1 MNKNF
6 HRTILLKAVSYSI
19 IKQIG
24 R

>member
-1 MNKNF
+1 MHKNF
-6 HRTILLKAVSYSI
+6 PRTILLKAVSYSI